1 MTTDD
6 KTDQVRRSA
15 LLDKISAL
23 LAKTQHNGCTEAEA
37 LAAAEL
43 AQNLMAKYGLSLA
56 ELEEISS
63 PADACEVD
71 D

>member
-1 MTTDD
+1 MTKQIRQGDP
-6 KTDQVRRSA
+6 RSC
-15 LLDKISAL
+15 
-23 LAKTQHNGCTEAEA
+23 CTEAEA

-56 ELEEISS
+56 ELQEISS

>member
-6 KTDQVRRSA
+6 KQIRQGDPRSC
-15 LLDKISAL
+15 
-23 LAKTQHNGCTEAEA
+23 CTEAEA

-56 ELEEISS
+56 ELQEISS

>member
-23 LAKTQHNGCTEAEA
+23 LAKTQHNDCTEAEA

-56 ELEEISS
+56 ELQEISS

>member
-23 LAKTQHNGCTEAEA
+23 LAKTQLNGCTEAEA

-43 AQNLMAKYGLSLA
+43 AQNFMAKYGLSLA
-56 ELEEISS
+56 ELQEISS